1 MMLMMTTAMM
11 TMMPLMIKIDKHD
24 DENEKENENGHV
36 DHEFADENGEGD
48 DDAEN
53 LWYFMLKHFIE
64 LKMGDRPDGFLP
76 TNCSSGD

>member
-53 LWYFMLKHFIE
+53 L
-64 LKMGDRPDGFLP
+64 
-76 TNCSSGD
+76 